1 MYGYNTLVK
10 VILIFT
16 AVLVR
21 IDVYSKLV
29 LGLCLQVGAF
39 VYPFLLE
46 AGSFKVSLLA
56 TECTCCILGWALVAR
71 MGISVAPD
79 TGFLSS

>member
-16 AVLVR
+16 AFLIRV
-21 IDVYSKLV
+21 DAYSKLL
-29 LGLCLQVGAF
+29 LGLYFQVGAF

-46 AGSFKVSLLA
+46 TSSFKVSLLA
-56 TECTCCILGWALVAR
+56 AECECCILGWALVSR

-79 TGFLSS
+79 TGFLSL